1 LREIRYSFRLQET
14 SALRKTVR
22 NQKAQNGGG
31 PPQGTPRQNSWRS
44 NRLMS
49 IPEKID
55 QDIKE
60 ALRGG
65 KKDLLTVLRGLK
77 SDLKYKEISARE
89 AISDEMAVEVLAGA
103 VKKRR
108 ESIEQFRKGERDDL
122 VRKEEFELGVIT
134 GYLPEQLTEEKLREL
149 ARAAIDEVGAE
160 SPRQIGQV
168 MKVLMPQV
176 KGRADGK
183 LVNKLITELLAN

>member
-1 LREIRYSFRLQET
+1 
-14 SALRKTVR
+14 
-22 NQKAQNGGG
+22 
-31 PPQGTPRQNSWRS
+31 
-44 NRLMS
+44 MS

-89 AISDEMAVEVLAGA
+89 AISDEVAVEVLAGA
-103 VKKRR
+103 AKKRR